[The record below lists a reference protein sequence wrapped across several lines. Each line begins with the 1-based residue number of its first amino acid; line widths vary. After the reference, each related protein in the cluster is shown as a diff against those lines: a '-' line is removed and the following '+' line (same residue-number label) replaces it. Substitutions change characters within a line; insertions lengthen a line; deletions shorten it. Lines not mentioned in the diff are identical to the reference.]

1 MIAPVTSVEPATRYR
16 LILDLARE
24 VTAQLDID
32 ALLATTF
39 TALRKLLDFGGGS
52 IALVDDDGWISF
64 AATDPPA
71 TAEALSMRIRVGEG
85 ISGRI
90 AQTGEPVYIAD
101 IHTDPNVTEER
112 RAKSVSAGV
121 ISYFGV
127 PLVTEGRVVGI
138 LQIDAPVADAWTE
151 EDRVVLLAFTP
162 IVAAAVQNARIYA
175 REQAALDRLRELDQR
190 HRDFV
195 AMVSHELRTPLTAV
209 MGYADTILGH
219 HEALGLD
226 GVLQLVGRAHK
237 AANRLSTMVEELLD
251 ISVIQRGDLRL
262 TLSDVDVAKMLDDAV
277 AQFTPSS
284 REVRVT
290 VADDVPVVVTD
301 GFRLLQVVGN
311 LLANSA
317 KFSPEDT
324 PIDVTAR
331 LVDGAVEIAVRDE
344 GKGIPADDRERI
356 FERFVQLETAN
367 TRHKGGFGLGLYI
380 VRQIVTA
387 LGASVTVSGEA
398 GKGAT
403 FTVRIPPQPPLN
415 IAALRE

>member
-1 MIAPVTSVEPATRYR
+1 MTSVEPATRYR

-24 VTAQLDID
+24 VTAQRDLND
-32 ALLATTF
+32 LLATTF

-85 ISGRI
+85 VSGRI
-90 AQTGEPVYIAD
+90 AQTGEPVYIGD
-101 IHTDPNVTEER
+101 IHTDANVTEER

-127 PLVTEGRVVGI
+127 PLITEGRVVGI
-138 LQIDAPVADAWTE
+138 LQIDAPVADAWSE
-151 EDRVVLLAFTP
+151 EDRVLLLAFTP
-162 IVAAAVQNARIYA
+162 IVAAAVQNARLVA
-175 REQAALDRLRELDQR
+175 REQAALARLRELDQR

-209 MGYADTILGH
+209 MGYADTILAH

-226 GVLQLVGRAHK
+226 GVLKLTGRAH
-237 AANRLSTMVEELLD
+237 AAADRLATMVEELLD

-262 TLSDVDVAKMLDDAV
+262 KLTEVDVAEMLADAV
-277 AQFTPSS
+277 GQFTPAT
-284 REVRVT
+284 REVRVD
-290 VADDVPVVVTD
+290 VASDVPHVVTD
-301 GFRLLQVVGN
+301 GVRLLQVVGN
-311 LLANSA
+311 LLANA
-317 KFSPEDT
+317 VKFAPDDV

-331 LVDGAVEIAVRDE
+331 LAGDAVEIAVHDG
-344 GKGIPADDRERI
+344 GKGVPEEHRERI
-356 FERFVQLETAN
+356 FDRFVQLEAAN
-367 TRHKGGFGLGLYI
+367 TRRKGGFGLGLYV

-387 LGASVTVSGEA
+387 LGATVTVGGAEGE
-398 GKGAT
+398 GAT
-403 FTVRIPPQPPLN
+403 FTVRVPVQPPLN